1 MLRYSTKVYTADHL
15 WEGIISSVSR
25 GIGRLILKKGSPWL
39 FVKARKWQ
47 VVGTDKHKEWY
58 WRKKKTSKKP
68 TTLPANFA
76 VLLSLWQVATT
87 EIPMSC
93 TCTKPDYDSHF
104 VAQIPWGTQNT
115 DVRKFQSLIKTE
127 SNTTVKS
134 FLSTSACA
142 YIANCRKELLAVIK
156 WMDGTLI

>member
-39 FVKARKWQ
+39 FVKAGEWQ

-58 WRKKKTSKKP
+58 WREKNKTKNLLLCQQ
-68 TTLPANFA
+68 TFA

-115 DVRKFQSLIKTE
+115 DVRFQSLIKTE
-127 SNTTVKS
+127 SNTTMKS

-142 YIANCRKELLAVIK
+142 YIANCKKELLAVIK

>member
-15 WEGIISSVSR
+15 WEGIISSVSQ
-25 GIGRLILKKGSPWL
+25 GIGRLILKKGPPWL
-39 FVKARKWQ
+39 FVKAGEWQ
-47 VVGTDKHKEWY
+47 VVGKDKQKEGY
-58 WRKKKTSKKP
+58 WRVEKKKNYDSASKP
-68 TTLPANFA
+68 LQYCCA
-76 VLLSLWQVATT
+76 LWQVATT

-93 TCTKPDYDSHF
+93 MCTKPEYDSHF

-127 SNTTVKS
+127 SNTTMKS

-142 YIANCRKELLAVIK
+142 YTDNCRKELLAVIK
-156 WMDGTLI
+156 WMDGILI